1 MEKVLQHMKEH
12 WRSYLPLVLALFGL
26 VIYFLLF
33 HQGKEAP
40 VFTYEQ
46 SYEEM
51 PHDQHASESTQDA
64 LPEEDEKVV
73 VDVKGAVKDPGV
85 YTMEEG
91 DRLIDAVRKAGGL
104 TSEAND
110 ASLNYALRLEDE
122 MVVYVPTIG
131 EEVDEEFSESASDS
145 SSDVVN
151 INKATEEE
159 LMTIPGIGPAKA
171 AAIIDHREKEGKFQ
185 TKEDIMQVS
194 GIGEKT
200 FENIADLIDVK

>member
-26 VIYFLLF
+26 FVYFMNF
-33 HQGKEAP
+33 HTGKEAA

-46 SYEEM
+46 PSEE
-51 PHDQHASESTQDA
+51 ESTSQPPLA
-64 LPEEDEKVV
+64 ATEPPSAEESDEVV
-73 VDVKGAVKDPGV
+73 VDVKGAVNDPGV
-85 YTMEEG
+85 YTLKEG

-104 TSEAND
+104 TSEAD
-110 ASLNYALRLEDE
+110 DTSLNYALRLEDE
-122 MVVYVPTIG
+122 MLVYVPAIG
-131 EEVDEEFSESASDS
+131 EAEEEMPLTSVESSKDT
-145 SSDVVN
+145 VN

-171 AAIIDHREKEGKFQ
+171 AAIIEHREKEGKFQ